1 MEDGRVKAGSRVG
14 AGHGASSLYLALFA
28 VAAMFVAAASASA
41 VQFGGVEYPLGEISF
56 ADDVVAFSVG
66 PGVVSSHADPE
77 WALGP
82 PDFIEATHD
91 NAVSLGEGGSLT
103 IRFVDNGLIDQD
115 AVEDG
120 RDLFIYEV
128 GGQVEWFKVEISKDG
143 GNWVDL
149 GTLKGQPTGIDIKPF
164 CDPGDVFY
172 YVRVTDDPTQVQS
185 AYPWAGADIDAI
197 GAIGARAEKGTVSL
211 AGFETTRYPWGTLA
225 AGPGTAGTWR
235 EMLSSQPWA
244 HTGEYVMSSEIA
256 DQGITG
262 MLMALPTEPTGQAEI
277 SVRSWVYVAD
287 RTEPDSST
295 FFGFKFDEEYPVSG
309 ASWSGYVG
317 WEALSDSSS
326 RFQLLDSAQPA
337 GIGLTAGS
345 WHQVEV
351 RYVCGDGSVT
361 LSLDGEQVSTIK
373 APAAKWL
380 FPRYAVL
387 GAWGGGQDTRHT
399 VHFDDSRVWWLRYA
413 GLPSRDRI
421 FGLIDGPERLGLGQ
435 TQTYTLH
442 YGNGY
447 PLLGTSSITSPGSDR
462 LYLGVTM
469 PPGYAFE
476 SADLAP
482 SQTADGV
489 VTWDVAMPP
498 LGQAG
503 DIHLLL
509 TTPQAAPTPVLDR
522 IWVWA
527 TEDSNG
533 ADTVPPAIS
542 DWTSPGD
549 PTWGAPRDVLPQQ
562 FGGTPRVDLW
572 ASVLG
577 PPAAKPGET
586 IYYLVSVGNAGTK
599 ASSDVV
605 VRQVLPEIAGG
616 RDLIVADLAGLDVA
630 EDWTGVASVALPAT
644 AAEGTLVTNQA
655 YVAAETSE
663 TNTANNRAEWETT
676 VNSSYDGPSI
686 AVLPVGPVDRGDT
699 LTYTVTCKNNLG
711 VTVYGAYAIVRLD
724 RKLDDSTLILSDPK
738 AAAYDVNTHSL
749 DWEIGELGA
758 GETKTIAFAA
768 DVSADALRARP
779 VVGVATIYYPSAGQ
793 QVPTNVVVN
802 VIKGSFPDVPA
813 DYWALLPIELT
824 RDAGIVLGFGDGTYG
839 PTGTVSRDQMA
850 VFISR
855 AIAGGDANVTPGPA
869 KATFPD
875 VPLTPTKHWAYDYIE
890 YACAHGIVL
899 GYPTGLYGPTD
910 PVDRGQ
916 MAVFISRAIAEP
928 MGEDG
933 MSAYTPPTN
942 PTFPDVTKD
951 NDWAWAHKYVEYAAA
966 SGVVQ
971 GYEDGT
977 YGPGTPCTRDQIAV
991 FVARAFRL
999 PM

>member
-1 MEDGRVKAGSRVG
+1 MADGRVKAGFRVG
-14 AGHGASSLYLALFA
+14 AGNGASFLYLALLT
-28 VAAMFVAAASASA
+28 AAALLLAAASAGA
-41 VQFGGVEYPLGEISF
+41 TQFGGVEFPLGEISF
-56 ADDVVAFSVG
+56 ADEVVAFNQGS
-66 PGVVSSHADPE
+66 GVASDHAVPE
-77 WALGP
+77 WALGL
-82 PDFIEATHD
+82 PDFIEETHD

-103 IRFVDNGLIDQD
+103 TRFVDNGLVDQD
-115 AVEDG
+115 AVEG
-120 RDLFIYEV
+120 GLDLFIFEV
-128 GGQVEWFKVEISKDG
+128 GGQVEWFSVEISKDG
-143 GNWVDL
+143 ENWIDL

-164 CDPGDVFY
+164 SSPGDVFY
-172 YVRVTDDPTQVQS
+172 YVRITDDPTQVQS
-185 AYPWAGADIDAI
+185 QYPWAGADIDAI

-211 AGFETTRYPWGTLA
+211 TGFETTRYPWGTFA
-225 AGPGTAGTWR
+225 SGPGTAGTWR

-244 HTGEYVMSSEIA
+244 HTGEYVMSSEIE
-256 DQGITG
+256 DQAITG

-277 SVRSWVYVAD
+277 SVRTWAYVAD
-287 RTEPDSST
+287 RTEPNSST

-326 RFQLLDSAQPA
+326 RFQLLDSAQPT

-351 RYVCGDGSVT
+351 NYVCGDGSLT

-373 APAAKWL
+373 APAAKWK

-387 GAWGGGQDTRHT
+387 GAWGDAPNARHT
-399 VHFDDSRVWWLRYA
+399 AYFDDSRVWWLRYA

-435 TQTYTLH
+435 TQTYTLR

-447 PLLGTSSITSPGSDR
+447 PLLGTSSITSPRSDR

-482 SQTADGV
+482 IQAADGV
-489 VTWDVAMPP
+489 VTWDLAMPP

-503 DIHLLL
+503 TIQLLL
-509 TTPQAAPTPVLDR
+509 TTPQTAPTPTLDR

-527 TEDSNG
+527 TDDPSG
-533 ADTVPPAIS
+533 ADTEPPSIP
-542 DWTSPGD
+542 DWTSPSD
-549 PTWGAPRDVLPQQ
+549 PIWGAPRDLLPQQ

-572 ASVLG
+572 VSVLG
-577 PPAAKPGET
+577 PPAAKPGEA
-586 IYYLVSVGNAGTK
+586 INYLISVGNAGTE
-599 ASSDVV
+599 ASSDVTL
-605 VRQVLPEIAGG
+605 RHVLPEILGG
-616 RDLIVADLAGLDVA
+616 RELIVANLAGLDVA
-630 EDWTGVASVALPAT
+630 QEWTGVTSIVLPAT
-644 AAEGTLVTNQA
+644 AAEGTLVTSQA
-655 YVAAETSE
+655 YVPAESSE
-663 TNTANNRAEWETT
+663 TNTANNRAEWETA
-676 VNSSYDGPSI
+676 VDSSYDGPRIS
-686 AVLPVGPVDRGDT
+686 VLPEGPVDRGDT
-699 LTYTVTCKNNLG
+699 LTYTLTCKSDLSE
-711 VTVYGAYAIVRLD
+711 TVYGAYAIVRLD

-738 AAAYDVNTHSL
+738 ATAYDATAHSL
-749 DWEIGELGA
+749 DWEIGELGP
-758 GETKTIAFAA
+758 GETKTIVFAA

-802 VIKGSFPDVPA
+802 VIKGSFPDVAA

-824 RDAGIVLGFGDGTYG
+824 REAGIVLGFGDGTYG

-855 AIAGGDANVTPGPA
+855 AIAGGDAKVPPGPA

-875 VPLTPTKHWAYDYIE
+875 VPLTPIKHWAYDYIE
-890 YACAHGIVL
+890 YAYAHGIVI

-910 PVDRGQ
+910 SVDRGQ
-916 MAVFISRAIAEP
+916 MAVFISRAIVEP
-928 MGEDG
+928 MGEAG
-933 MSAYTPPTN
+933 MSAYTPPTS
-942 PTFPDVTKD
+942 PTFPDVTSG
-951 NDWAWAHKYVEYAAA
+951 NEWAWAHKYVEYAAA
-966 SGVVQ
+966 AGVVQ
-971 GYEDGT
+971 GYGDGK